1 LDTAEELQWLTRIFT
16 RDKMPDF
23 TKIFPKEISKPE
35 YIILLT
41 CMHMSKLGKTVY
53 VADIVKEFSVTPQA
67 ISKQLRSCEQKGYIE
82 RNADKNN
89 RRNVIITITSDGEKI
104 LSESH
109 KKARLLQQKMVDKV
123 GAEKIRALIS
133 QVDYFR
139 SLLRETIDEISM
151 EADEVNMTDG

>member
-1 LDTAEELQWLTRIFT
+1 MLLDNAEEIQWLTRIFT

-41 CMHMSKLGKTVY
+41 CKHMNTLEKTVH

-82 RNADKNN
+82 RNADKAD
-89 RRNVIITITSDGEKI
+89 RRNVIITVTPKGEQI
-104 LSESH
+104 LEESQ
-109 KKARLLQQKMVDKV
+109 KKARLLQRKMVDKIGV
-123 GAEKIRALIS
+123 KELRKLIE
-133 QVDYFR
+133 QVDCFR
-139 SLLRETIDEISM
+139 SLLRDTIEEISN
-151 EADEVNMTDG
+151 EAGD